1 MAPSHSSI
9 AISYFSIANRFLLPI
24 ANIAVC
30 WFLIKKVGFV
40 IHLIRSYI
48 KINGTPGYIVF
59 PLLNPSAM
67 KIIGFVGGLRWE
79 MFKSW

>member
-1 MAPSHSSI
+1 MVVGNGE
-9 AISYFSIANRFLLPI
+9 ISTI
-24 ANIAVC
+24 ANIAITY
-30 WFLIKKVGFV
+30 WFLIKKAGFV